1 MGCIVHG
8 VTKSQTQLSIF
19 HFTSLDMV
27 EDGSE
32 EGQERTPACEDG
44 RGGRGFWSRQQC
56 LGPPSFT
63 ASISLSG
70 SRGTGVAS
78 QASHRFSKGG
88 KLFAEAALEQTQGL
102 CVFLVEVPQ

>member
-32 EGQERTPACEDG
+32 EGQERTPACECSERDP
-44 RGGRGFWSRQQC
+44 R
-56 LGPPSFT
+56 PT
-63 ASISLSG
+63 AFVSALSTVVT
-70 SRGTGVAS
+70 TGCCGCH
-78 QASHRFSKGG
+78 QALWLLR
-88 KLFAEAALEQTQGL
+88 A
-102 CVFLVEVPQ
+102 